1 MNAVLVIRRF
11 ATGQKTVEKRAL
23 AFREFE
29 FQRTSGENMIN
40 IYVGNLSFQSTE
52 DELRT
57 LFASHGEVSN
67 VSIITDRD
75 SGRSKGF
82 AFVEMPDAA
91 AAKQAIDAL
100 NDQEIKGRKLRVNE
114 AKPREERPRRPARP
128 ANNRW

>member
-1 MNAVLVIRRF
+1 
-11 ATGQKTVEKRAL
+11 
-23 AFREFE
+23 
-29 FQRTSGENMIN
+29 MIN

-91 AAKQAIDAL
+91 AAQQAINAL

>member
-1 MNAVLVIRRF
+1 
-11 ATGQKTVEKRAL
+11 
-23 AFREFE
+23 
-29 FQRTSGENMIN
+29 MIN

-52 DELRT
+52 DELRS

-91 AAKQAIDAL
+91 AAKQAINAL